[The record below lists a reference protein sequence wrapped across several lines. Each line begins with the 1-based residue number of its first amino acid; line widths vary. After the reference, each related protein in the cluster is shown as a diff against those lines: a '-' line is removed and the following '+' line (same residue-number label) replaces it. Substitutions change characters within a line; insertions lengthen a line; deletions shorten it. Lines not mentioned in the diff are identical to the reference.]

1 MKKIHILALSIAI
14 ALFGCKNNE
23 HKNNPENT
31 VKKED
36 VKEVV
41 KTVDSHTSE
50 ISLDWNGTYHSFFP
64 CASCPG
70 ILTTVKLNND
80 KTFEKSDLYLGTEN
94 GYFDSKGTF
103 SFTKDGGKII
113 LKSEKASENQT
124 TLYAVGENKLTL
136 LDSEGKKTASEFAEM
151 YVYKKASNTP
161 IDFSNKVIKGFL
173 TFGHEVSSFRPC
185 DAENSYW
192 ITDPSNKLRALYY
205 KEIGNQKTPYTPVM
219 AELTVKNIG
228 KATEGFAEQYESV
241 LETVAIK
248 SVAAITPENY
258 CK

>member
-124 TLYAVGENKLTL
+124 TLYAVKENKLIL
-136 LDSEGKKTASEFAEM
+136 LDKDGQEAASEFAEM
-151 YVYKKASNTP
+151 YTLKKASNNP

-228 KATEGFAEQYESV
+228 KDTEGFAEQYESV